1 VSKKT
6 IMIVGNGDIDP
17 AKAAIIDGADV
28 VVRFNDCRSAG
39 PGGVKTDIVAV
50 CNTGRPAKAMTEDTI
65 WRNRECVQAASEIWC
80 VRDGAKFLKMRP
92 DILARHPELDDFC
105 EDFTAGYRAIAAEMH
120 KRLHVISAMVH
131 ESVDDALKPFE
142 PGDYVVPSSGL
153 IVIAEI
159 LHHHSKLGDD
169 IALAGFGHV
178 GWEWHPFPAEKRLVE
193 SWIDKGLLRRL

>member
-17 AKAAIIDGADV
+17 AKAAIIDAADQ

-65 WRNRECVQAASEIWC
+65 WRNRACVQAASEIWC
-80 VRDGAKFLKMRP
+80 VRDGAKFEALRP
-92 DILARHPELDDFC
+92 GLLARHPDLEDFC
-105 EDFTAGYRAIAAEMH
+105 DDYSEGYRQIAEAEG
-120 KRLHVISAMVH
+120 KVLHVISPRVH
-131 ESVDDALKPFE
+131 ESVDDALAPFQ
-142 PGDYVVPSSGL
+142 PGDYAVPSSGL
-153 IVIAEI
+153 IVIADI
-159 LHHHSKLGDD
+159 LHHYAKPEDEVV
-169 IALAGFGHV
+169 IAGFGHV
-178 GWEWHPFPAEKRLVE
+178 GWELHPFPAEKRLVE